1 MKKIF
6 TLTAAIMIGFGSFAQ
21 DANDYLEI
29 SRDVLKTEKKAMIAE
44 VMQLTESESPAFWP
58 LYNEFDQ
65 KKYDLNTQY
74 LNLIR
79 EFADNYGNMSGEVA
93 TNLMNGVNKYKM
105 DMLKLEKAYM
115 KKFSKILTAQKTL
128 RYFQAENKIRALIDA
143 ELALEIP
150 LLDELNK

>member
-6 TLTAAIMIGFGSFAQ
+6 TLTAALMIGIGSFAQ

-44 VMQLTESESPAFWP
+44 VMQLSETESPAFWP

-65 KKYDLNTQY
+65 KKYELNTQY

-79 EFADNYGNMSGEVA
+79 EFADNYGSMSGEVA
-93 TNLMNGVNKYKM
+93 MNLMNGVNKYKM
-105 DMLKLEKAYM
+105 DMVKLEKVYL
-115 KKFSKILTAQKTL
+115 KKFSKILSPQKTL

-150 LLDELNK
+150 LLDELDK